1 MEPISIVI
9 PVRIDST
16 ERKENLHCV
25 LQYLLQTPFIYIDI
39 LEADQKQH
47 FHFHPHERKRSAT
60 ALFKIMRP
68 YFIGHVIL
76 IFY

>member
-39 LEADQKQH
+39 LEADQNNISISIHMK
-47 FHFHPHERKRSAT
+47 ESAT

>member
-39 LEADQKQH
+39 LEADQKH
-47 FHFHPHERKRSAT
+47 ISISIHMKESAT